1 MQIVIPEGDQ
11 QAYET
16 NHFAP
21 AVIDGDR
28 VFLGGIIGMDENG
41 KVPGDPEQQ
50 FVCAWERVKQVLEA
64 SGSSLE
70 QIVEMMTFHI
80 DFHDHIRTFVEV
92 KDRYIKEPYP
102 AWTGVGVVALARRK
116 GLVELRIIASR
127 NA

>member
-1 MQIVIPEGDQ
+1 MAASFI
-11 QAYET
+11 
-16 NHFAP
+16 
-21 AVIDGDR
+21 
-28 VFLGGIIGMDENG
+28 GGIIGRDENG